1 VSQSTS
7 CTTVLHVGGLH
18 WAASTASVET
28 TLLRRPGV
36 ASVAANAGATG
47 VSLIRGLFAEIH
59 YGAGE
64 T

>member
-28 TLLRRPGV
+28 TLLRHPGITPDV
-36 ASVAANAGATG
+36 ADFLVL
-47 VSLIRGLFAEIH
+47 VQVRGD
-59 YGAGE
+59 
-64 T
+64 